1 MELNYNCTGESRK
14 RLVTAISEITGV
26 PAKYLGA
33 PSFAYQVDYF
43 TIDRNGGVT
52 FDDRA
57 DSEEI
62 ENLIETLDSQGFTA
76 EPQEVEASENEEPSP
91 TEVDGLCISMPAN
104 LFSETALQN
113 LKDITAAKGS
123 LIRKALGVEE
133 LPIEVGETKV
143 SFPWFAGTPTP
154 EEVKAYDHFICALC
168 EMARNQK
175 RITAKERDTGNDKYA
190 FRCFLLRLGFIGP
203 EYKQERKILLR
214 NLTGSSAFKAVPQKE
229 VRTMRLPSKET
240 LALLRSRYPKGA
252 RVELVRMDDPQAPPV
267 GTKGT
272 VLGVDDVGSILV
284 AWDNG
289 SGLNVAFGEDICRKI
304 GE

>member
-52 FDDRA
+52 FDDRV

-76 EPQEVEASENEEPSP
+76 EPQEVEASEDAELSP
-91 TEVDGLCISMPAN
+91 AEVDGLCISMPAS

-113 LKDITAAKGS
+113 LKDITAAKGN

-133 LPIEVGETKV
+133 WNDTIKPYTQGDIMKLRKGVVDGTEIYRRIQGRCAE
-143 SFPWFAGTPTP
+143 AGR
-154 EEVKAYDHFICALC
+154 
-168 EMARNQK
+168 RNGGQ
-175 RITAKERDTGNDKYA
+175 
-190 FRCFLLRLGFIGP
+190 CSL
-203 EYKQERKILLR
+203 
-214 NLTGSSAFKAVPQKE
+214 
-229 VRTMRLPSKET
+229 
-240 LALLRSRYPKGA
+240 
-252 RVELVRMDDPQAPPV
+252 
-267 GTKGT
+267 
-272 VLGVDDVGSILV
+272 
-284 AWDNG
+284 
-289 SGLNVAFGEDICRKI
+289 
-304 GE
+304 

>member
-1 MELNYNCTGESRK
+1 MELNFNCTGNERK
-14 RLVTAISEITGV
+14 RLVNTISEITGA
-26 PAKYLGA
+26 PIKYLGA

-43 TIDRNGGVT
+43 TIGRNGSVS

-62 ENLIETLDSQGFTA
+62 KNLIDTLGSQGFTA

-123 LIRKALGVEE
+123 LIRKALDVEE
-133 LPIEVGETKV
+133 LPIEVSETKV

-214 NLTGSSAFKAVPQKE
+214 NLTGSSAFKAIPQKE
-229 VRTMRLPSKET
+229 V
-240 LALLRSRYPKGA
+240 A
-252 RVELVRMDDPQAPPV
+252 
-267 GTKGT
+267 
-272 VLGVDDVGSILV
+272 
-284 AWDNG
+284 
-289 SGLNVAFGEDICRKI
+289 EDAAS
-304 GE
+304 E

>member
-57 DSEEI
+57 DSEKI
-62 ENLIETLDSQGFTA
+62 ENLIETLDSQGFKA
-76 EPQEVEASENEEPSP
+76 GPQEVEAPKDGEPSP
-91 TEVDGLCISMPAN
+91 AEVDGLCISMPAS

-113 LKDITAAKGS
+113 LKDITAAKGN

-133 LPIEVGETKV
+133 LPIEVGETKI
-143 SFPWFAGTPTP
+143 SFPWFAGTPAP

-175 RITAKERDTGNDKYA
+175 RITAKERDTGNDKYT

-229 VRTMRLPSKET
+229 V
-240 LALLRSRYPKGA
+240 A
-252 RVELVRMDDPQAPPV
+252 DDAA
-267 GTKGT
+267 
-272 VLGVDDVGSILV
+272 S
-284 AWDNG
+284 
-289 SGLNVAFGEDICRKI
+289 E
-304 GE
+304 

>member
-1 MELNYNCTGESRK
+1 MTLRYNLTGADRK
-14 RLVTAISEITGV
+14 RLVTAISEITGA

-62 ENLIETLDSQGFTA
+62 ENLIETLDSQGLTA

-123 LIRKALGVEE
+123 LIRKAWGWRNCPSKSARRRSPSPG
-133 LPIEVGETKV
+133 LPERPRRRRSRPTTTSSAPCARWPGTKSV
-143 SFPWFAGTPTP
+143 SLPRNGTPGTTSTP
-154 EEVKAYDHFICALC
+154 SAASSSDWASL
-168 EMARNQK
+168 ARSTS
-175 RITAKERDTGNDKYA
+175 RSAR
-190 FRCFLLRLGFIGP
+190 
-203 EYKQERKILLR
+203 
-214 NLTGSSAFKAVPQKE
+214 SSC
-229 VRTMRLPSKET
+229 
-240 LALLRSRYPKGA
+240 
-252 RVELVRMDDPQAPPV
+252 
-267 GTKGT
+267 GT
-272 VLGVDDVGSILV
+272 
-284 AWDNG
+284 
-289 SGLNVAFGEDICRKI
+289 
-304 GE
+304 

>member
-1 MELNYNCTGESRK
+1 MTLRYNLTGADRK
-14 RLVTAISEITGV
+14 RLVTAISEITGA

-62 ENLIETLDSQGFTA
+62 ENLIETLDNQGFTA
-76 EPQEVEASENEEPSP
+76 EPQAVETSENEKPSP
-91 TEVDGLCISMPAN
+91 AEVNGLCISMPAS

-143 SFPWFAGTPTP
+143 SFPWFAGTPAP
-154 EEVKAYDHFICALC
+154 EE
-168 EMARNQK
+168 NQK

-214 NLTGSSAFKAVPQKE
+214 NLTGSSAFKAIPQKE
-229 VRTMRLPSKET
+229 V
-240 LALLRSRYPKGA
+240 A
-252 RVELVRMDDPQAPPV
+252 
-267 GTKGT
+267 
-272 VLGVDDVGSILV
+272 
-284 AWDNG
+284 
-289 SGLNVAFGEDICRKI
+289 EDAAS
-304 GE
+304 E

>member
-1 MELNYNCTGESRK
+1 MELNFNCTGNERK
-14 RLVTAISEITGV
+14 RLVNAISEIAGA

-43 TIDRNGGVT
+43 TIDRNGVVT

-62 ENLIETLDSQGFTA
+62 ENLIDKLDNQGFKA
-76 EPQEVEASENEEPSP
+76 EPQAVEATEPVEP
-91 TEVDGLCISMPAN
+91 VPAEVDGLCISMPAS
-104 LFSETALQN
+104 LFTETTLQN
-113 LKDITAAKGS
+113 LKDIIASKGN
-123 LIRKALGVEE
+123 LIRKALGVDE
-133 LPIEVGETKV
+133 LPVEVGDMKV

-214 NLTGSSAFKAVPQKE
+214 NLTGSSAFKAIPQKE
-229 VRTMRLPSKET
+229 V
-240 LALLRSRYPKGA
+240 A
-252 RVELVRMDDPQAPPV
+252 
-267 GTKGT
+267 
-272 VLGVDDVGSILV
+272 
-284 AWDNG
+284 
-289 SGLNVAFGEDICRKI
+289 EDAAS
-304 GE
+304 E